1 MTARFSVSPVQAG
14 PLWVD
19 LCLQHLPDWSRL
31 MALYPLQDLDRW
43 RHDLQHGAR
52 INQSEQ
58 RAALHL
64 ALRAPPGAGFWLE
77 GQSVLPDVHRVLD
90 QVRDWSAQ
98 IRAGQLHGATGKPI
112 RQVVHLGIGGSGLGP
127 KLVLEA
133 LKPGLDE
140 PVRVQVVS
148 GVDRTELDEALSGL
162 DAGETLLILASKS
175 LTTDETLRHVQH
187 ALHWVAGQLGIT
199 VEQAR
204 AHHVLTVTASP
215 LRAQALGMPPER
227 ILRLWDWVGGRFSLW
242 SAMGL
247 PIAVAL
253 GFEAFLQLLQG
264 ARQLDE
270 HFLQT
275 PPEGNAPVLMALASL
290 YHVQHSAVVAQS
302 VVAYS
307 HRLRSLPAYLQQ
319 LEMESNGKQYRQ
331 DGSRLPQAGVPIL
344 FGGVG
349 PDVQHSYF
357 QMLHQGPWRIAS
369 DLIVLAQT
377 PQAGRDDNA
386 AHLFSQALAQA
397 VSLSQGNADQQ
408 PHGHRHCPGQQ
419 PVSLLVLP
427 QLTALH
433 LGALLALYEH
443 KVYVQG
449 RCLGINSFDQW
460 GVEWGKAVARH
471 LESMP
476 PPHDTVPTAALDWVM
491 AWHQRLQRPQGVPS

>member
-77 GQSVLPDVHRVLD
+77 GQSVLPDVHRVLE

-98 IRAGQLHGATGKPI
+98 IRAGQLNGATGKPI

-187 ALHWVAGQLGIT
+187 ALHWVADQLCIT
-199 VEQAR
+199 V
-204 AHHVLTVTASP
+204 
-215 LRAQALGMPPER
+215 
-227 ILRLWDWVGGRFSLW
+227 
-242 SAMGL
+242 
-247 PIAVAL
+247 
-253 GFEAFLQLLQG
+253 
-264 ARQLDE
+264 
-270 HFLQT
+270 
-275 PPEGNAPVLMALASL
+275 
-290 YHVQHSAVVAQS
+290 
-302 VVAYS
+302 
-307 HRLRSLPAYLQQ
+307 
-319 LEMESNGKQYRQ
+319 
-331 DGSRLPQAGVPIL
+331 
-344 FGGVG
+344 
-349 PDVQHSYF
+349 
-357 QMLHQGPWRIAS
+357 
-369 DLIVLAQT
+369 
-377 PQAGRDDNA
+377 
-386 AHLFSQALAQA
+386 
-397 VSLSQGNADQQ
+397 
-408 PHGHRHCPGQQ
+408 
-419 PVSLLVLP
+419 
-427 QLTALH
+427 
-433 LGALLALYEH
+433 
-443 KVYVQG
+443 
-449 RCLGINSFDQW
+449 
-460 GVEWGKAVARH
+460 
-471 LESMP
+471 
-476 PPHDTVPTAALDWVM
+476 
-491 AWHQRLQRPQGVPS
+491 